1 MLAMEN
7 RSTSMSTRIA
17 TDQTSDIR
25 ALADAEVDEVNG
37 GNLVLAGAAAFTIGF
52 CIGYTLASGN
62 VTDGIRA
69 ALAK

>member
-1 MLAMEN
+1 
-7 RSTSMSTRIA
+7 MSTCTT
-17 TDQTSDIR
+17 TDQSVDIR
-25 ALADAEVDEVNG
+25 PLADAELDDVNG

-69 ALAK
+69 ALGR